1 MLIRAQLLTSTQ
13 FAQVNLSDFSPPR
26 ERSEL
31 PGMENRDTRRRFEQ
45 WGKNPGCEANA
56 VSAILGVS
64 MVEVAEREGLTSTMG
79 QSPFALQRGQR
90 FERQLFGNGA
100 ELLRTELENAA
111 VLPKGS
117 QGFADFRMRLHGGS
131 CANLNDARER
141 TRELLSGLAEEGVTS
156 KTPTIVAGATICVP
170 GRAMLPEAILVLDAI
185 VLKRKENQAEIVVG
199 EIKTYP
205 DRGGYTDGVELAG
218 ARAQSGVYV
227 HGLQEVIE
235 ENRWTSIEVS
245 KTGFLVLTKPGSN
258 QPSIRA
264 REDLHYQAV
273 RAKRGLEKLRALAGQ
288 MVQSESALKD
298 PVGAVLAAGVNYEES
313 CVRFCDR
320 ASGCFARAV
329 QSGHPAILGDDVA
342 RLTGTISLDRVR
354 ELLHGAKPQ
363 TQAERELVNLA
374 GVA

>member
-1 MLIRAQLLTSTQ
+1 
-13 FAQVNLSDFSPPR
+13 
-26 ERSEL
+26 
-31 PGMENRDTRRRFEQ
+31 MENRDTRRRFEQ
-45 WGKNPGCEANA
+45 WGKNPNCEANA

-64 MVEVAEREGLTSTMG
+64 MVSVAEREGLTSTMG

-90 FERQLFGNGA
+90 FERLLFRNDA
-100 ELLRTELENAA
+100 ELLRSELEKAQ

-117 QGFADFRMRLHGGS
+117 QGFADFRLRLHGGS
-131 CANLNDARER
+131 CANLNDAREQ
-141 TRELLSGLAEEGVTS
+141 TRELLSRLAKEGVTN

-170 GRAMLPEAILVLDAI
+170 GRAMLPEAILVLDAL

-235 ENRWTSIEVS
+235 ENRWRTIEVS

-264 REDLHYQAV
+264 REDLHYQSV

-329 QSGHPAILGDDVA
+329 QSGNPAILGDDVA